1 MLHEAAYGEG
11 SPLGSS
17 TFALNMNT
25 LSAEDVMS
33 YRAHTYNGNNVTGT
47 DCSITNYPYPYPTFT
62 FCCDCDL

>member
-17 TFALNMNT
+17 TFAVNLNK

-33 YRAHTYNGNNVTGT
+33 YRAHTYNGNNVTGNRYISNST
-47 DCSITNYPYPYPTFT
+47 YRHM
-62 FCCDCDL
+62 LL